1 MPETVATDEH
11 VVGAKSAAPVSTL
24 EPLAPQAEVVSEARS
39 EPKPPSAPYTVVGRQ
54 SGGVFSRRSTPVF
67 GR

>member
-24 EPLAPQAEVVSEARS
+24 ELLARQAEVVSEARS
-39 EPKPPSAPYTVVGRQ
+39 EPRTPAAPYTVVGRQ
-54 SGGVFSRRSTPVF
+54 SGGVFSRRSTSVF
-67 GR
+67 DR